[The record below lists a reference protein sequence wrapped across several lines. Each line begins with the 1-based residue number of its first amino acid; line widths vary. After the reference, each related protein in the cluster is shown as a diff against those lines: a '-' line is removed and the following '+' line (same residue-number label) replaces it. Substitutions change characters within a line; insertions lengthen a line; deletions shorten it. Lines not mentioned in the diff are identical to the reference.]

1 MEKRQIVSLIC
12 THQARI
18 RCLLHDIYF
27 GTGRMDKKAFVGYD
41 DSDTEPESTEE
52 AEYDEDIAQ
61 SQKSWGSINS
71 DDSLDYSYTTA
82 RDNDEELESAADV
95 EENTEN
101 VEKTRGGAR
110 CFGSSCFKSSN
121 TRPKPPK
128 MDRFKNGCVLEFKI
142 TTSNIQV
149 KLVYDGIVDEEKPDY
164 IYYVSPSS
172 APDPKVAAG
181 KYKTTLFKEIN
192 IPNVMYNVSPG
203 VTYIFYLIRH
213 GQAAHNVLKG
223 MSKKWGSIAVSSTYK
238 DTSLTNAGVQQAIE
252 IGQKLQV
259 TLDEQQQKID
269 YLFASDLKRTRQT
282 LYYIL
287 QPMDS
292 DPALRHK
299 QINILPCS
307 EELNYT
313 ANKNCDSSQWV
324 RPNENISLCNPFKDY
339 AKAGLPDLCQ
349 NERGNY
355 ASWKNYTAFYGT
367 GTRNS
372 PGKYKPQLCRDTDMI
387 KQAILYIQGVGKYD
401 LEKDRAALIPAPQYY
416 DPREEEELPAPT
428 YDPRCSGRFYRW
440 THPKGCKGYQKV
452 PSSGGTKRRRGK
464 MTRGR
469 RRRTGTRKRKYVRRT
484 TRIKR

>member
-1 MEKRQIVSLIC
+1 
-12 THQARI
+12 
-18 RCLLHDIYF
+18 
-27 GTGRMDKKAFVGYD
+27 
-41 DSDTEPESTEE
+41 
-52 AEYDEDIAQ
+52 
-61 SQKSWGSINS
+61 
-71 DDSLDYSYTTA
+71 
-82 RDNDEELESAADV
+82 
-95 EENTEN
+95 
-101 VEKTRGGAR
+101 
-110 CFGSSCFKSSN
+110 
-121 TRPKPPK
+121 
-128 MDRFKNGCVLEFKI
+128 
-142 TTSNIQV
+142 
-149 KLVYDGIVDEEKPDY
+149 
-164 IYYVSPSS
+164 
-172 APDPKVAAG
+172 
-181 KYKTTLFKEIN
+181 
-192 IPNVMYNVSPG
+192 
-203 VTYIFYLIRH
+203 
-213 GQAAHNVLKG
+213 
-223 MSKKWGSIAVSSTYK
+223 
-238 DTSLTNAGVQQAIE
+238 
-252 IGQKLQV
+252 
-259 TLDEQQQKID
+259 
-269 YLFASDLKRTRQT
+269 
-282 LYYIL
+282 
-287 QPMDS
+287 MDS

-469 RRRTGTRKRKYVRRT
+469 RRRTGTRKRKYVRRS

>member
-1 MEKRQIVSLIC
+1 
-12 THQARI
+12 
-18 RCLLHDIYF
+18 
-27 GTGRMDKKAFVGYD
+27 MDKKAFVGYD
-41 DSDTEPESTEE
+41 DSDTEPESSEE
-52 AEYDEDIAQ
+52 DEYEEDIAQ
-61 SQKSWGSINS
+61 SQKSWSSTNSKNS
-71 DDSLDYSYTTA
+71 DGDYSYHTA
-82 RDNDEELESAADV
+82 NGLDFLEESANNGDY
-95 EENTEN
+95 TDRD
-101 VEKTRGGAR
+101 TFGGA
-110 CFGSSCFKSSN
+110 
-121 TRPKPPK
+121 PKPPE
-128 MDRFKNGCVLEFKI
+128 MDRFKNGCILEFKI

-149 KLVYDGIVDEEKPDY
+149 KLVYDGIVDEEKPKY
-164 IYYVSPSS
+164 VYYVSPSS

-181 KYKTTLFKEIN
+181 KYQTTLFKEIN
-192 IPNVMYNVSPG
+192 IPNVMYNVSPS

-387 KQAILYIQGVGKYD
+387 KQAILYIQGIGKYD
-401 LEKDRAALIPAPQYY
+401 LEKESAALIPAPQYY